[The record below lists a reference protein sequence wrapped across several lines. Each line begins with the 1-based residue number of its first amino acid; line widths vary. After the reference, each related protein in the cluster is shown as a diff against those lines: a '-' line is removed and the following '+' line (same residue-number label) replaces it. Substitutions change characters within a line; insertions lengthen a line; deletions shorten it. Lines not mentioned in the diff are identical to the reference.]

1 MLERFPSEGIAPK
14 LTSIGPATRVDQAY
28 MTDLGLSDTHD
39 GASAPLAGAPRPPA
53 DPHPLSVP
61 AQAMGKIRDEFEV
74 IARSEQSR
82 KTLDM
87 ILAKIRPG
95 YKALMDNI
103 EAPAQVR
110 DAENALVD
118 LAGLQSQF
126 SSSSHDPGAAP
137 YPDAAS
143 SSGDKAGFIEK
154 IEAALRVLED
164 LRGKLSDDSAGA
176 HQRLLNIGA
185 LVNGPKMGGMRV
197 GDDFAPGQSASDAC
211 ELIVT
216 HVRSVIVAHARLSP
230 HMAKLILG

>member
-1 MLERFPSEGIAPK
+1 MLKRFPSEGIAPR

-28 MTDLGLSDTHD
+28 MTDLGLLDTHD
-39 GASAPLAGAPRPPA
+39 GATAPLAGSPRPPA

-61 AQAMGKIRDEFEV
+61 AQAMGKIRDEFEA

-82 KTLDM
+82 KTLEM
-87 ILAKIRPG
+87 ILAKIRPA
-95 YKALMDNI
+95 YKALMNNI
-103 EAPAQVR
+103 EAPAQVQ
-110 DAENALVD
+110 DVKNALID

-126 SSSSHDPGAAP
+126 SSSSSNAVAAP
-137 YPDAAS
+137 FPDAAS
-143 SSGDKAGFIEK
+143 TSGDKAGVIEK

-164 LRGKLSDDSAGA
+164 LRSKLSDDSAGA

-185 LVNGPKMGGMRV
+185 LVNGSNVAGMRV
-197 GDDFAPGQSASDAC
+197 GDDFAPSQSASDAC
-211 ELIVT
+211 ELIMT